1 MGLVAWMLLRTI
13 LFSIIGNTVYKWFAR
28 TKTGV
33 WFDKK
38 VHNLLTKV
46 TGRVEHLEIMDDN
59 ENGRSPNVDRT
70 GGDKSDQQP

>member
-59 ENGRSPNVDRT
+59 ENGRSPPRS
-70 GGDKSDQQP
+70 GDKSDKQP

>member
-1 MGLVAWMLLRTI
+1 MGLFAWMLLRTI

-59 ENGRSPNVDRT
+59 ENGRSPNGDRT
-70 GGDKSDQQP
+70 GGDKSDKQP

>member
-59 ENGRSPNVDRT
+59 ENGRSPPRT
-70 GGDKSDQQP
+70 DDLSDKQP

>member
-1 MGLVAWMLLRTI
+1 MGLFAWMLLRTI

-59 ENGRSPNVDRT
+59 ENGRSPNGNRT
-70 GGDKSDQQP
+70 GGDRSDKQP

>member
-59 ENGRSPNVDRT
+59 ENGRSPNGDRT
-70 GGDKSDQQP
+70 GGDKSDKQP

>member
-1 MGLVAWMLLRTI
+1 MGLFAWMLLRTI

-59 ENGRSPNVDRT
+59 ENGRSPNGNRT
-70 GGDKSDQQP
+70 GGDKADKQP

>member
-59 ENGRSPNVDRT
+59 ENGRSPNGNRT
-70 GGDKSDQQP
+70 GGDKSDKQP

>member
-1 MGLVAWMLLRTI
+1 MGVVAWMLLRTI

-59 ENGRSPNVDRT
+59 ENGRSPPRS
-70 GGDKSDQQP
+70 GDKSDKQP